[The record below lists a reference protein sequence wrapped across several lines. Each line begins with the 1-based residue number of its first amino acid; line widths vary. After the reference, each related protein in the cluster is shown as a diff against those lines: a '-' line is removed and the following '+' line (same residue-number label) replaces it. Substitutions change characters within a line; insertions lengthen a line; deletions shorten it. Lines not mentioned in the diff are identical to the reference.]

1 MKDIGKFWGDTGRLE
16 VDRGDIRTSG
26 MGDAERFRK
35 DTMKNSGR
43 SEGHKKVLRKYRT
56 MERDSWKM

>member
-1 MKDIGKFWGDTGRLE
+1 MIN
-16 VDRGDIRTSG
+16 
-26 MGDAERFRK
+26 AERFRK

-43 SEGHKKVLRKYRT
+43 SEGHIKVLRKYRK